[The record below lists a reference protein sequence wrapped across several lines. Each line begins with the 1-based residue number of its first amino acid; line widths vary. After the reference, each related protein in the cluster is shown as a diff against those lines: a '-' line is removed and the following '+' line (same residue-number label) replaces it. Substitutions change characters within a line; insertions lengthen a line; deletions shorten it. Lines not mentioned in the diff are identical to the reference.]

1 MKLRLSE
8 QYMETLSEVY
18 RKTSV
23 MMVPSSDGK
32 GDELG
37 STQQVAKILTMY
49 KNIVGNTKGS
59 ENMSKTYG
67 NNDKLLEAMADQIDD
82 LKKNQGSG
90 DRKDSNYRYLDDK
103 TLYSSDHW
111 NDINTKDIYKVS
123 LMEYK
128 IKI

>member
-82 LKKNQGSG
+82 LK
-90 DRKDSNYRYLDDK
+90 
-103 TLYSSDHW
+103 
-111 NDINTKDIYKVS
+111 
-123 LMEYK
+123 
-128 IKI
+128 